1 MVLPGGAF
9 QDIWNVKVFFNCIF
23 KNLSLC
29 FFFFFDNILACI
41 IWLLSGFL
49 PLEVKTKRG
58 SDFKIQPNELEGYT
72 KNTYCLTVLTY
83 IYMILFLCLI
93 LSLFIF

>member
-9 QDIWNVKVFFNCIF
+9 QDIWNVN
-23 KNLSLC
+23 
-29 FFFFFDNILACI
+29 FFFFFLYIKESLPLVFLDNILACI
-41 IWLLSGFL
+41 VRLLSGFL
-49 PLEVKTKRG
+49 PLEVKSKRG
-58 SDFKIQPNELEGYT
+58 SDFKIQPNELEGYS

-83 IYMILFLCLI
+83 IYTILFLCLI